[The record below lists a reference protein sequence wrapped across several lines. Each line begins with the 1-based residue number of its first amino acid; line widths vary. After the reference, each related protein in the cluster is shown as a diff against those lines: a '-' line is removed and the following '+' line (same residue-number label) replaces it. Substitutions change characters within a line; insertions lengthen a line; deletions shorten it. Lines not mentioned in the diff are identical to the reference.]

1 MPRAQR
7 AKEPSPVTVQVMQ
20 QEATQ
25 PPPEKST
32 QEREEKPPTWFWDK
46 LQEIPME
53 EWKAGAYQVWLT
65 RLGDSRVPMAAGEKG
80 YLDMFI
86 EPITPQIVKAKYGG
100 GKYQAVLNH
109 RGRAETSHNFEIEGL
124 PNYDLRRERPA
135 NSPAVAAVG
144 GTLDPG
150 GLAQQLTAILREEI
164 AHLRE
169 SNQSPNATSDATV
182 EILSNAAKKAA
193 DIMERQTPQAGNP
206 ATMVKELVLAM
217 KELGMVG
224 GGDHG
229 STLGKLVQELQPLI
243 ALVTPFISKLVQPQD
258 PMAQITTFMSI
269 FEKLDA
275 LRGAGG
281 SSRGTTT
288 NDLVLEGIKT
298 LPAVID
304 QMAQQKAAAAAHAA
318 PPIPSIRPI
327 SPAGLNP
334 PAPRMAPAQQ
344 PPQTAAASTAS
355 AAAPSLSGLRTRPLD
370 HMAEEFAP
378 EAPATPAP
386 TARQEHDTWVA
397 EQMVNMIYLGFDGDD
412 VVAFLDKYKPDVVED
427 LLRYTDEQIEGI
439 FRMNPITARA
449 VDHPNWKRVLAQ
461 ARASAQALEAEDED
475 GEPAAA
481 PAKVN

>member
-1 MPRAQR
+1 
-7 AKEPSPVTVQVMQ
+7 MQ
-20 QEATQ
+20 QDATQ
-25 PPPEKST
+25 PPPEKPQ

-135 NSPAVAAVG
+135 NSPAVQAVG

-169 SNQSPNATSDATV
+169 SNQSPNAASDATV

-269 FEKLDA
+269 LEKLDA

-304 QMAQQKAAAAAHAA
+304 QMSQQKAAAAHAA
-318 PPIPSIRPI
+318 PPPLVRPI

-334 PAPRMAPAQQ
+334 PAPRMAPTHVPAT
-344 PPQTAAASTAS
+344 PATVDRTAV
-355 AAAPSLSGLRTRPLD
+355 AAPSPGALRTRPLD
-370 HMAEEFAP
+370 QEFQTENRAVNPQPLEYKRP
-378 EAPATPAP
+378 EAPSAA
-386 TARQEHDTWVA
+386 ADYDTWVQTKVV
-397 EQMVNMIYLGFDGDD
+397 ELIYLGFDGDD
-412 VVAFLDKYKPDVVED
+412 VVTFLEKYKPEVVAD
-427 LLRYTDEQIEGI
+427 LAKYSEEQIESI
-439 FRMNPITARA
+439 FKMSPITVRA
-449 VDHPNWKRVLAQ
+449 LEHPNWKRVLSQ
-461 ARASAQALEAEDED
+461 AKAAAAESIEEEAEE
-475 GEPAAA
+475 ELAV